1 MNIQSLAKNTQL
13 YLRAEIL
20 IAEIKLRLYFRKLAL
35 AVFAV
40 AVALMGLALLN
51 LSLFRALDT
60 SWGPIWTP
68 LILGLA
74 NFALAIIAILIAA
87 LAKPGPELAMAEDL
101 RKLSATAVEADFQGG
116 QVLGGLIGGSSFEAG
131 AARLLIPALA
141 TIIGTLRRRK
151 PLEK

>member
-20 IAEIKLRLYFRKLAL
+20 IAEIKLRLHFRKLAL

>member
-1 MNIQSLAKNTQL
+1 MKIQSLAKNIQL

-20 IAEIKLRLYFRKLAL
+20 VAEIKLRLYFRKLAL

-40 AVALMGLALLN
+40 AVALMGLALFN

-68 LILGLA
+68 LILGLV
-74 NFALAIIAILIAA
+74 NFALALIAVLIAA

-101 RKLSATAVEADFQGG
+101 RKLSATAVETDFQGG
-116 QVLGGLIGGSSFEAG
+116 QVLGGLIRGSSFEAG

-141 TIIGTLRRRK
+141 SIIGALRRK
-151 PLEK
+151 KASQK

>member
-74 NFALAIIAILIAA
+74 NFALAIIAVLIAA
-87 LAKPGPELAMAEDL
+87 LVKPGPELAMAEDL

>member
-13 YLRAEIL
+13 YVRAEIL
-20 IAEIKLRLYFRKLAL
+20 VAEIKLRLYFRKLAL
-35 AVFAV
+35 AFFAV
-40 AVALMGLALLN
+40 AVALMGLALFN

-68 LILGLA
+68 LILGIA
-74 NFALAIIAILIAA
+74 NFALALVAVLIAA

-101 RKLSATAVEADFQGG
+101 RKLSATAVETDFQGG
-116 QVLGGLIGGSSFEAG
+116 QVLGGLIGGNSFEAG

-141 TIIGTLRRRK
+141 SIIGALRRK
-151 PLEK
+151 KASEK

>member
-1 MNIQSLAKNTQL
+1 MNIQSLAKSSQL
-13 YLRAEIL
+13 YFRAEIL
-20 IAEIKLRLYFRKLAL
+20 VAEIKLRLYFRKLAL

-51 LSLFRALDT
+51 LSLFRVLDT
-60 SWGPIWTP
+60 SLGPIWTP

-74 NFALAIIAILIAA
+74 NFALALIAVLITV

-101 RKLSATAVEADFQGG
+101 RKLSAIAVEADFQGG
-116 QVLGGLIGGSSFEAG
+116 QILGGLLGGSSIEAG

-141 TIIGTLRRRK
+141 SIIGALRRRK
-151 PLEK
+151 TQEK

>member
-60 SWGPIWTP
+60 SWSPIWTP

-87 LAKPGPELAMAEDL
+87 LVKPGPELAMAEDL

-141 TIIGTLRRRK
+141 TIIGTLRRK
-151 PLEK
+151 KTQEK